1 MEQFL
6 FQLGTTSALMGVLAL
21 LYRLL
26 LLWRGRQRSA
36 AWRYGIWVVI
46 FLGFLLVYK
55 PRFSA
60 PAAVISIPGTGS
72 AVVASS
78 QVGGNWVFPV
88 LTALWTCGFLISLLW
103 RLGRNDQ
110 FVSYCRRYQSEM
122 DQVPLRQALA
132 LEQDQ
137 LGLARHI
144 EVFYVGGLS
153 SPLLRGVLHPV
164 IYLPELSY
172 SQQELS
178 YILAHE
184 LTHYRRKDLVWKY
197 LLVLV
202 QALHWFNPVVY
213 WMGDWADQS
222 CEAACDAAVLRLR
235 SQKERSLYCA
245 TILKFLRQEKSMRS
259 PLTTG
264 FSLTGKNYQ
273 QRFREILN
281 GRRLPAMRLACLA
294 VVLAVV
300 ASGSVFA
307 LSPQAPLWRETDGA
321 ETSMPDESDSQYGY
335 SGYSTVNEFDFTDPA
350 FTGTGEGWGVYSPTE
365 YTE

>member
-6 FQLGTTSALMGVLAL
+6 FQLGTTSALMGILAL

-26 LLWRGRQRSA
+26 LLWRGSRCST
-36 AWRYGIWVVI
+36 AWRYGIWIVI
-46 FLGFLLVYK
+46 FWGFLFVYK

-72 AVVASS
+72 VIGAPA
-78 QVGGNWVFPV
+78 QVGGNWVIPA

-122 DQVPLRQALA
+122 DQEPLRQALA

-144 EVFYVGGLS
+144 EVSYVGGLS
-153 SPLLRGVLHPV
+153 SPLLQGVLHPA
-164 IYLPELSY
+164 IYLPEMAY

-184 LTHYRRKDLVWKY
+184 LTHCRRKDLVWKY

-222 CEAACDAAVLRLR
+222 CESACDAAVLRLR
-235 SQKERSLYCA
+235 AEKERRLYCA
-245 TILKFLRQEKSMRS
+245 AILKFLKQEKVIWS
-259 PLTTG
+259 PLTTN
-264 FSLTGKNYQ
+264 FSVTGKNYQ

-300 ASGSVFA
+300 ASGSVLA
-307 LSPQAPLWRETDGA
+307 LSPQTPLWREADGE
-321 ETSMPDESDSQYGY
+321 ETSMPDESVSQYGT
-335 SGYSTVNEFDFTDPA
+335 SVYSTIADFTDPA
-350 FTGTGEGWGVYSPTE
+350 FTGTGGEWGVFSPTE